1 MTQRTPWR
9 FQILIYL
16 LAFGCFYQQSVLFP
30 VLPRYASE
38 MGLSI
43 SVISLVLAARF
54 IVPALFAA
62 RIGEL
67 TARFGLSR
75 SLIWVSVGTIVS
87 TPLYLLADSV
97 IVLLVAQ
104 VINGTFYMAAWI
116 ASQTYATRVPD
127 RDWVVGVFA
136 TVTAVGMTVGPV
148 VGGFAL
154 DSSGYGAA
162 FAAYAAGALL
172 IGVVAY
178 LLGAHPAGQPLVTSR
193 PRPKGQA
200 LELLRRPGIQ
210 AAFLFSFICL
220 FTISLRGNFVP
231 LFLEEGEMSA
241 TTIGLILAA
250 GSLGQAAIRPFTGLL
265 LNRSGL
271 VFTMITAAV
280 IAVVGLTLMPLT
292 AVVVLLLALSFGHG
306 VGAGLHQS
314 LGLVLLADSTSD
326 EERGYAVGL
335 RATVSQISTAGAP
348 LVAGLIADALGM
360 EPAFYLTGALLLFGI
375 LWLYK
380 VLRRAE
386 QERQRTVLA
395 QTNEHSPTLGR
406 S

>member
-9 FQILIYL
+9 SQILIYL

-30 VLPRYASE
+30 VLPRYAGE
-38 MGLSI
+38 MDLSVSI
-43 SVISLVLAARF
+43 ISLVLAARF

-62 RIGEL
+62 RIGEW
-67 TARFGLSR
+67 TARFGLRR
-75 SLIWVSVGTIVS
+75 SLIVVSVGTVLS
-87 TPLYLLADSV
+87 TPLYLLADN
-97 IVLLVAQ
+97 VLALIIAQ
-104 VINGTFYMAAWI
+104 AINGTFYMAAWI

-136 TVTAVGMTVGPV
+136 TVTALGMTVGPI

-154 DSSGYGAA
+154 DNGGYGAA

-172 IGVVAY
+172 MIAVAY
-178 LLGAHPAGQPLVTSR
+178 LLGAHPAGQPVVNSR

-231 LFLEEGEMSA
+231 LFLEEGQMSA

-271 VFTMITAAV
+271 VFTMMTAAV
-280 IAVVGLTLMPLT
+280 IAVIGLALMPVT
-292 AVVVLLLALSFGHG
+292 AVVVLLFALSFGHG

-348 LVAGLIADALGM
+348 LVAGVVADSVGM
-360 EPAFYLTGALLLFGI
+360 EPAFYVTGAMLLAGTI
-375 LWLYK
+375 WLYQ

-386 QERQRTVLA
+386 EARRHATLTQS
-395 QTNEHSPTLGR
+395 NEHPTTLGR